1 MPLFR
6 YEIVDKS
13 GKTLIGV
20 TDAASESDVRERL
33 ISKGCTVKVVMPA
46 AQSQSPP
53 RLQAV
58 RARAIRTLRT
68 SAPAKELM
76 VFFRS
81 LQSYLQAGMSIFEG
95 LSQIA
100 YQTPNHAMRAIS
112 ERMASR
118 VQAGEKL
125 SNAMMEFPRAFPPHV
140 IGVVAAGEVGGFLPI
155 MVGDIA
161 LDYEFSQRAS
171 NRLLRMICL
180 LGWVNAVGTLLIAP
194 FLPIFLPVVATG
206 GDIGPAIGAYIS
218 WTGLHVVLPLLILIG
233 GYHAMAA
240 GLRQPGMRSLAQKLV
255 LRIPLYA
262 RASRMRSL
270 ANFTRILWR
279 LQNAGILPIQA
290 WDAASR
296 ASENIAIG
304 EWLQQ
309 QLPALR
315 SGCKFSET
323 LAAASLFT
331 SEDLRVLAAGEVGGQ
346 TVDALQRLAA
356 YYEDAALTA
365 VGRTKWFGLHVMIL
379 VNIIAIGLAVI
390 CGIALPYRRL
400 LDLFGL

>member
-33 ISKGCTVKVVMPA
+33 ISKGWTVNLVVPTA
-46 AQSQSPP
+46 PPQSQI
-53 RLQAV
+53 
-58 RARAIRTLRT
+58 ARAGAVVRTSRL

-81 LQSYLQAGMSIFEG
+81 LQSYLQAGMSIFEA

-180 LGWVNAVGTLLIAP
+180 LGWVNAIGTLLIAP
-194 FLPIFLPVVATG
+194 FLPIFLPVVAAG
-206 GDIGPAIGAYIS
+206 GDIGPAIGAYIR
-218 WTGLHVVLPLLILIG
+218 WTGLYVVLPLLVLIG

-240 GLRQPGMRSLAQKLV
+240 GLRQPGMRPLAQKLV
-255 LRIPLYA
+255 LRAPLYA

-296 ASENIAIG
+296 ACENVAIG
-304 EWLQQ
+304 ERLQQ

-315 SGCKFSET
+315 SGCKFSEM
-323 LAAASLFT
+323 LAATGLFT

-346 TVDALQRLAA
+346 TVDALRRLAA